1 MFFAFV
7 VFGFLFFVCSVFFW
21 PYILCVVGLIRL
33 AESQPQKWFPLIM
46 SPRISEK
53 RREKE
58 KERDGASYLFKLLL
72 VNTSDAHVHA
82 VCEDHF
88 KTKTPKVTL
97 RRPHLDGLPKT
108 WDPPSSDH
116 FRLSSDHITIINEA
130 DKLMTSQDQHLPLT
144 STGAP
149 ASHGARRRISSIS
162 SPLRNGSSASA
173 QRGPRICS
181 NLLGPG
187 LAELFALPTLDQDNC
202 DPTRIPRFWTWIF
215 KKIYGWEMLGK

>member
-1 MFFAFV
+1 MFFDVLCFCC
-7 VFGFLFFVCSVFFW
+7 FWFSVFCLLRFLLAL
-21 PYILCVVGLIRL
+21 YSLCCWAHKTSRVSASKMVSANYVSKNIR
-33 AESQPQKWFPLIM
+33 ETQ
-46 SPRISEK
+46 
-53 RREKE
+53 RER
-58 KERDGASYLFKLLL
+58 ERDGASYLFKLLL

-173 QRGPRICS
+173 QRGPRIFS

-215 KKIYGWEMLGK
+215 